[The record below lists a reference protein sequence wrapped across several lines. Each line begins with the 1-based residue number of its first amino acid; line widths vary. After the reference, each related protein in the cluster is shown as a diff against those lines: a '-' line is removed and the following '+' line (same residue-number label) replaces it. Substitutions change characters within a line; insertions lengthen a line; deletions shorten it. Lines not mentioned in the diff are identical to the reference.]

1 MANNIEWMCTVC
13 GKKEPRPKTQGRPAP
28 GKCSRKT
35 GNKPIPGPRI
45 KNFKNVT

>member
-35 GNKPIPGPRI
+35 GNKPHSWT
-45 KNFKNVT
+45 KNKEF

>member
-28 GKCSRKT
+28 GKKKRKT
-35 GNKPIPGPRI
+35 GNKPHSWT
-45 KNFKNVT
+45 KNKEF